1 MKRFLWWGLGLA
13 ISVLLFGQS
22 ALAQSVHDFDIL
34 SFDAQY
40 RLGKDNEGRSV
51 LKTTETITASFPLF
65 DQSHGIERAL
75 PEVYD
80 GHPTK
85 LVVESVTNQAGDALP
100 YESRHSDNN
109 LVLRIGDPD
118 TYVHSRQTYV
128 ITYTQRDVTRFF
140 QDTDKDELYW
150 DVNGTQWKQQI
161 DSVTARVTVDSS
173 LVSSMT
179 GATACYQGQEGAAER
194 CETPKSPAVAL
205 SFASTRPLKA
215 GETLTF
221 AIGFKP
227 QTFMAYQQTEDEKL
241 AALLLSVWLTL
252 LGVGAFVAVGA
263 IVWMCVVWSRI
274 MNRARGRETIVAEYL
289 PPKEASVLVSA
300 QVINAPTT
308 AVTGQLLDLAVRR
321 YIKIYQTKEKKFLQQ
336 SEYELELVKDPVDL
350 HPEEQHLLQDL
361 FGHLKRGERFAMK
374 RLRKEYSIVQ
384 KLEASRKKVR
394 SQVRGEYRLYEK
406 AVKEAKRF
414 STVGTVFLV
423 AGLVTLS
430 PFLVVTAITGYI
442 CAYTLWPLTEK
453 GRDLKDYLEGLKL
466 YISVAE
472 KERLQMVQSPEGAE
486 KVGRIDKDDPRQLVK
501 LYERV
506 LPYAVLF
513 GYGKEWLR
521 ELGAYYDQSTT
532 QPDWYVGNGAFNAV
546 MFSTAINAFSIQAIS
561 YSSPSSSSSSGGS
574 TGGGFS
580 GGGGGG
586 GGGGG
591 W

>member
-1 MKRFLWWGLGLA
+1 MKRFLWWGFGLIA
-13 ISVLLFGQS
+13 SVLLAGQTVH
-22 ALAQSVHDFDIL
+22 AQDVNDFDIL

-40 RLGKDNEGRSV
+40 HLSRDDEGRSV

-65 DQSHGIERAL
+65 DQNHGIERAL

-85 LVVESVTNQAGDALP
+85 LTVESVTNQAGDAIS
-100 YESRHSDNN
+100 YETRHSNDN
-109 LVLRIGDPD
+109 LVLRIGDAN
-118 TYVHSRQTYV
+118 TYMHGQQTYV
-128 ITYTQRDVTRFF
+128 ITYTQHDVTRFF
-140 QDTDKDELYW
+140 QDTNSDEFYW

-161 DSVTARVTVDSS
+161 DSATARVIVDSS
-173 LVSSMT
+173 LVPSMKDVV
-179 GATACYQGQEGAAER
+179 ACYQGKEGVTER
-194 CETPKSPAVAL
+194 CEAPKAPATSL
-205 SFASTRPLKA
+205 YFTSTRPLAA
-215 GETLTF
+215 GETLTL

-227 QTFMAYQQTEDEKL
+227 QTFAAYQQTQGEKV
-241 AALLLSVWLTL
+241 ASFL
-252 LGVGAFVAVGA
+252 LGVWLALLGISALVSVVA
-263 IVWMCVVWSRI
+263 IIWMCIVRSRI
-274 MNRARGRETIVAEYL
+274 MHRVRGRETIVAEYL
-289 PPKEASVLVSA
+289 PPKGASVLVSA

-308 AVTGQLLDLAVRR
+308 AVTGQLLDLAVRH

-336 SEYELELVKDPVDL
+336 SEYELELIKDPSDL
-350 HPEEQHLLQDL
+350 RAEEQRLLRDL
-361 FGHLKRGERFAMK
+361 FGHLKVGERFAMK
-374 RLRKEYSIVQ
+374 RLRKEYSIIQ

-394 SQVRGEYRLYEK
+394 LQVRSDYHLYEK
-406 AVKEAKRF
+406 ATREAKRF
-414 STVGTVFLV
+414 STAGTIFLIV
-423 AGLVTLS
+423 GLVTLS
-430 PFLVVTAITGYI
+430 PFLLIAAIAGYI

-453 GRDLKDYLEGLKL
+453 GRELKDYLEGLKL
-466 YISVAE
+466 YISIAE
-472 KERLQMVQSPEGAE
+472 KERLQMLQSPEGVE
-486 KVGRIDKDDPRQLVK
+486 KIGLIDKNDPRQLVK

-521 ELGAYYDQSTT
+521 ELGAHYDQSAV
-532 QPDWYVGNGAFNAV
+532 QPDWYAGNGAFNAIA
-546 MFSTAINAFSIQAIS
+546 FSTAISTFSAQTIP

>member
-13 ISVLLFGQS
+13 AGALLMGQT
-22 ALAQSVHDFDIL
+22 AHAQDVNDFDIL

-40 RLGKDNEGRSV
+40 HLSRDDEGRSV

-65 DQSHGIERAL
+65 DQNHGIERAL

-85 LVVESVTNQAGDALP
+85 LVIESVTNQAGDAIP
-100 YESRHSDNN
+100 YETRHSNDN
-109 LVLRIGDPD
+109 LVVRIGDAD
-118 TYVHSRQTYV
+118 TYVHGQQAYV

-140 QDTDKDELYW
+140 QDTNSDEFYW

-161 DSVTARVTVDSS
+161 DSVTARVTVDTS
-173 LVSSMT
+173 LMPSLT
-179 GATACYQGQEGAAER
+179 DAFACYQGKEGATER
-194 CETPKSPAVAL
+194 CEAPKAPATSL
-205 SFASTRPLKA
+205 SFASTRPLTA

-227 QTFMAYQQTEDEKL
+227 QTFAAYQQTESEKL
-241 AALLLSVWLTL
+241 AAFLFTVWLTL
-252 LGVGAFVAVGA
+252 LGVGALVAVVA
-263 IVWMCVVWSRI
+263 ITWMCVVRSQI
-274 MNRARGRETIVAEYL
+274 MHRVRGHETIVAEYL

-300 QVINAPTT
+300 QVVNAPTT
-308 AVTGQLLDLAVRR
+308 AVTGQLLDLAVRH
-321 YIKIYQTKEKKFLQQ
+321 YVKIYQTKEKKFLQQ
-336 SEYELELVKDPVDL
+336 SEYELELVKDPSDL
-350 HPEEQHLLQDL
+350 RAEEQRLLRDL
-361 FGHLKRGERFAMK
+361 FGQLKVGERFAMK

-394 SQVRGEYRLYEK
+394 SQVRGEYHLYEK
-406 AVKEAKRF
+406 ATKEAKRF
-414 STVGTVFLV
+414 STVGTILLIV
-423 AGLVTLS
+423 GLITLS
-430 PFLVVTAITGYI
+430 PFLLIGAITGYI

-453 GRDLKDYLEGLKL
+453 GRELKDYLEGLKL
-466 YISVAE
+466 YIRVAE
-472 KERLQMVQSPEGAE
+472 KDRLQMLQSPEGAE
-486 KVGRIDKDDPRQLVK
+486 KVGHIDKDDPGQLVK

-513 GYGKEWLR
+513 GYSKEWLK
-521 ELGAYYDQSTT
+521 ELGTYYDQSSV
-532 QPDWYVGNGAFNAV
+532 QPDWYVGSGAFNAV
-546 MFSTAINAFSIQAIS
+546 MFSSAIS
-561 YSSPSSSSSSGGS
+561 TFSAQTIPYSSPGSSSSSGGS